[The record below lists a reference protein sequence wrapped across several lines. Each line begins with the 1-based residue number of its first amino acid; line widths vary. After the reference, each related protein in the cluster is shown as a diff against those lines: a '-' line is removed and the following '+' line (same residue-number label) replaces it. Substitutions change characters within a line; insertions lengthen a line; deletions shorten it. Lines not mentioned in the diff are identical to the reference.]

1 MPTESTFLLAGLFLL
16 LVAAGWALGRFGERD
31 EDEDPPPPLNVDYLK
46 GLNFLLNEQTD
57 QALEHFLRMVRVDD
71 KTIETHF
78 ALGSLFRRRGE
89 VDRAIRIH
97 QNIIARPDLASEQR
111 DQALLSLAKDYL
123 RAGLLDRAEK
133 LFVRLSQ
140 GSRHQVEAL
149 ERLCRIYEQEREWQ
163 KAIEAGRKLEVLS
176 GQSLG
181 LQIAHY
187 YCELAE
193 RALASQDYAAARAYV
208 KKAQSGRSRTFRG
221 ALTRA
226 DLARGTG
233 DYKTALKLLHQVMDE
248 SSYLITEALPQI
260 VEICEAEGLIDRLE
274 ADLKAML
281 EKNPDLAKDVAYTAI
296 VHDIGGIRTIDDC
309 VGQYMLSEPT
319 LTEFID
325 LQRLADDSTG
335 TERDVMAKVRAALS
349 KLAAQTPR
357 YQCKECGFSSQRLL
371 WQCPSCKNWETQ
383 RPHTR
388 VRFDSLL
395 QRSQEKGRTKKGTRK
410 GTAA

>member
-16 LVAAGWALGRFGERD
+16 LAAAGWALGRFGER
-31 EDEDPPPPLNVDYLK
+31 EEREGPPPPLNIDYLK

-57 QALEHFLRMVRVDD
+57 QALEHFLKMVRVDD

-111 DQALLSLAKDYL
+111 DQALFSLAKDYL

-140 GSRHQVEAL
+140 GSRYQVEAL
-149 ERLCRIYEQEREWQ
+149 EQLCRIYEQEREWQ
-163 KAIEAGRKLEVLS
+163 RAIDAGQKLEALS
-176 GQSLG
+176 GRSLA
-181 LQIAHY
+181 LEIAHY

-193 RALASQDYAAARAYV
+193 QAAAKKDYSAARAFV
-208 KKAQSGRSRTFRG
+208 KKAQSGRPRTFRG

-226 DLARGTG
+226 EIAQAVDDTR
-233 DYKTALKLLHQVMDE
+233 TALRLYHRIIDE
-248 SSYLITEALPQI
+248 NTYLITEALPKL
-260 VEICEAEGLIDRLE
+260 VEIHNREGSIDELE
-274 ADLKAML
+274 RDLRAML
-281 EKNPDLAKDVAYTAI
+281 AKNPDMATDVAYTAI
-296 VHDIGGIRTIDDC
+296 VNNIGGIGVIDEC
-309 VGQYMLSEPT
+309 VEQYMLNEPT

-325 LQRLADDSTG
+325 LQRFDETDKS
-335 TERDVMAKVRAALS
+335 ERAAALAKVRSALS
-349 KLAAQTPR
+349 RLAASTPR
-357 YQCKECGFSSQRLL
+357 YKCTECGFSSQRLL

-383 RPHTR
+383 RPFSR
-388 VRFDSLL
+388 VQFDSLL
-395 QRSQEKGRTKKGTRK
+395 QRSVPVR
-410 GTAA
+410 

>member
-16 LVAAGWALGRFGERD
+16 LAAAGWALGRFGERD
-31 EDEDPPPPLNVDYLK
+31 DQPGAPPPLNIDYLK

-57 QALEHFLRMVRVDD
+57 QALEHFLKMVRVDD

-111 DQALLSLAKDYL
+111 DQALFSLAKDYL

-140 GSRHQVEAL
+140 GSRYQVEAL
-149 ERLCRIYEQEREWQ
+149 ELLCRIYEQEREWQ
-163 KAIEAGRKLEVLS
+163 RAIDAGQKLEQLS
-176 GQSLG
+176 GKSLA

-193 RALASQDYAAARAYV
+193 QAASRKDYTAARAFV
-208 KKAQSGRSRTFRG
+208 KKAQSGRPRTLRG

-226 DLARGTG
+226 EIAQATDDST
-233 DYKTALKLLHQVMDE
+233 TALRLYHRIIDE
-248 SSYLITEALPQI
+248 NTYLITEALPKL
-260 VEICEAEGLIDRLE
+260 VEIHAREGSLAQLEKDLE
-274 ADLKAML
+274 AML
-281 EKNPDLAKDVAYTAI
+281 AHNPDIATDVAYTAI
-296 VHDIGGIRTIDDC
+296 VNDIGSIDVIDRC
-309 VGQYMLSEPT
+309 VTQYMLNEPT
-319 LTEFID
+319 LAQFID
-325 LQRLADDSTG
+325 LQRINDSEEDSRSQALT
-335 TERDVMAKVRAALS
+335 KVRSALS
-349 KLAAQTPR
+349 RLATATPR
-357 YQCKECGFSSQRLL
+357 YKCTECGFSSQRLL

-383 RPHTR
+383 RPFSR
-388 VRFDSLL
+388 VQFDSLL
-395 QRSQEKGRTKKGTRK
+395 QRNP
-410 GTAA
+410 AA